1 MVMLLRF
8 FVCGLL
14 SALLLPSANA
24 TELKVCLENDDFP
37 PFSFHAVGDKGII
50 GDSGG
55 SSIELLQDL
64 ANKLQVTIQLSRL
77 PWTRCMQAV
86 ENGQMDMA
94 LDAYYDTERAQRFDF
109 STPYYYLT
117 PQLFYLRSRFPDG
130 PPAQTV
136 SEMKKFKGC
145 GIHGYSYAHYGLSVG
160 DLDQK
165 AQTHEQLVQKLRA
178 GRCDYFLEEREI
190 IQGFV
195 LTGQDYLADQ
205 AIHMSEVADAQ
216 HPQLHLILSRRS
228 KLAQSF
234 KPAIDAEVS
243 KQVESGKIH
252 RSVLRQLKFKT
263 AP

>member
-1 MVMLLRF
+1 MLRRF

-14 SALLLPSANA
+14 SALLPTSANA

-37 PFSFHAVGDKGII
+37 PFTFRVGGAKGII
-50 GDSGG
+50 ADSSG
-55 SSIELLQDL
+55 SSIELLQEL
-64 ANKLQVTIQLSRL
+64 ANKLQATIQLNRL

-86 ENGQMDMA
+86 ESGQMDMA
-94 LDAYYDTERAQRFDF
+94 LDAYYDAERARRFDF
-109 STPYYYLT
+109 STPYYFLT

-136 SEMKKFKGC
+136 AEMKKLKGC
-145 GIHGYSYAHYGLSVG
+145 GIHGYSYAHYGLNAG

-178 GRCDYFLEEREI
+178 ERCDYFLEEREI

-216 HPQLHLILSRRS
+216 HPQLHLILSRHS
-228 KLAQSF
+228 TLAQNF
-234 KPAIDAEVS
+234 KSAIDAEIS
-243 KQVESGKIH
+243 KQVESGKIL
-252 RSVLRQLKFKT
+252 RSVHRYLKLKPT
-263 AP
+263 L